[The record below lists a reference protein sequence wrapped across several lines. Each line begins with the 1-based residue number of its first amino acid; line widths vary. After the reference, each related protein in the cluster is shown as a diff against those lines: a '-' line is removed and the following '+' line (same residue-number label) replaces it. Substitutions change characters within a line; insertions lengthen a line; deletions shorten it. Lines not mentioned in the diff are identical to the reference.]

1 MYEKGHLFICATKGL
16 GCNSLPGNSSPG
28 GCLIVFNT
36 ILIFLLL
43 FALPL
48 NGPAQFY
55 EYGQDR
61 GTIRWNHFSTD
72 HFQLIYPRGLDSL
85 AMDFADKLEYFYPY
99 QAEVM
104 QHGHK
109 KMPVVLHNE
118 SSFSNGVFVWA
129 PRRLEVF
136 TNPDPNGYPQD
147 WLTQLAL
154 HEGRHAL
161 QVSKLNQGFSRALS
175 FIAGEQAVGAIT
187 GFLPIWYLE
196 GDAVDAETRFSYTGR
211 GRLPSFEMGTKALL
225 LEKEKRYSFS
235 KALLGSY
242 KDYVPNH
249 YELGYLMV
257 RYGRRTYGNSF
268 WNDLVDYSARK
279 PFLVVPFYFSM
290 KRYGVNSKMQLY
302 HSALDLYQNHWES
315 TFDKRESDSVENW
328 SSPGKSGFTSYRF
341 PQWISDSLVIALKS
355 GPDQIPE
362 FVIIDQQGDEKR
374 VFRPGYMN
382 SGRFSYN
389 KGVIIWDEWVPDLRW
404 SNRNFSVIRMFDLDK
419 KRVSNLGVRTRYYAP
434 AISGSGKFIAA
445 IEQRTD
451 HSFHLVVLDRAGEV
465 IHSVPSPQNLFI
477 QHPQWMEQD
486 SALVVTL
493 NDQSGE
499 YLYRYSIENRLWT
512 MMFHAGYHNI
522 SYPLVD
528 KNRIYFGSTFSGI
541 DNIYMY
547 HTGEDS
553 LYRVTNAAFGAFDP
567 DIREGKLLFS
577 DYHADGYRAVSST
590 LEKSSA
596 VKVRDFSENSFV
608 PEEQL
613 DAAPTPREQDIIEGS
628 FSIEEGKYTPQ
639 PYRKFHHSVNI
650 HSWLPLWFDYMNPE
664 AALNPGELPVSPG
677 FTVLSQNLLS
687 TVTGAL
693 GYEYRDKMHFLHSGV
708 KLQGRY
714 PVLDM
719 GLHYGGLPQ
728 VYKFN
733 SSDHPTVNPNRLAF
747 VSQVYVPLRLNTGK
761 YISFMQPLISYTYT
775 SDLFPNENRSAYETG
790 NHRLMY
796 RFFVSSYLRMG
807 RKDILPR
814 FGFSA
819 QAGYRHA
826 PFNGHNFGDQKL
838 FGLTLYLPGLLKHQ
852 SLRLSLSTQKQE
864 AERYLFNNGIP
875 LPRGYRDLL
884 GLDMKLLGV
893 DYGFPIIYPDLNI
906 EPIVYIK
913 RIRGNL
919 WSDYLLGSDM
929 LINDPEPA
937 LVNKNYYTY
946 GADVLFDLHIIRFMF
961 PLSMGA
967 RIVYLPQTDTWKPEF
982 LFTIDIN

>member
-1 MYEKGHLFICATKGL
+1 M
-16 GCNSLPGNSSPG
+16 GCNSLSGNSSIG
-28 GCLIVFNT
+28 RYSIAYSA
-36 ILIFLLL
+36 ILL
-43 FALPL
+43 FLFLFAFPL

-72 HFQLIYPRGLDSL
+72 HFRLIYPRGLDSL

-154 HEGRHAL
+154 HEGRHAM

-175 FIAGEQAVGAIT
+175 FFAGEQAVGAIT

-225 LEKEKRYSFS
+225 LEKEERYSFS

-242 KDYVPNH
+242 KDDVPNH

-257 RYGRRTYGNSF
+257 RYGRRTYGDSF
-268 WNDLVDYSARK
+268 WNDLVDYTARK

-290 KRYGVNSKMQLY
+290 KKYGVTSKRQLY
-302 HSALDLYQNHWES
+302 HSALDLYQNHWEK
-315 TFDKRESDSVENW
+315 TLDKREADSVKNW
-328 SSPGKSGFTSYRF
+328 SRTGNNHYTSYRF
-341 PQWISDSLVIALKS
+341 PQWINDSLVIALKT
-355 GPDQIPE
+355 GLDQIPE
-362 FVIIDQQGDEKR
+362 FVTIDQKGDENR

-389 KGVIIWDEWVPDLRW
+389 KGVIVWDEWVPDLRW
-404 SNRNFSVIRMFDLDK
+404 SNRNFSVIRMFDLNQ
-419 KRVSNLGVRTRYYAP
+419 KRVTHLGKRTRYYAP
-434 AISGSGKFIAA
+434 VISNSGKFIAA

-451 HSFHLVVLDRAGEV
+451 HTFHLVILDQTGEV

-486 SALVVTL
+486 SALIVTL

-499 YLYRYSIENRLWT
+499 YLYRYALEDQQWT
-512 MMFHAGYHNI
+512 MMYHAGYHNI
-522 SYPLVD
+522 SHPVVD
-528 KNRIYFGSTFSGI
+528 KNTVYFGSTFSGI

-547 HTGEDS
+547 QTGGDS
-553 LYRVTNAAFGAFDP
+553 LYRVTTAAFGAFDP

-577 DYHADGYRAVSST
+577 DYHAEGYRAVSRS
-590 LEKSSA
+590 LSNKAVVEMEKFA
-596 VKVRDFSENSFV
+596 ENSFV

-613 DAAPTPREQDIIEGS
+613 DATPTPGEQEIIEGS
-628 FSIEEGKYTPQ
+628 FLIAEGVYTPK
-639 PYRKFHHSVNI
+639 PYRKLLHSVNI

-664 AALNPGELPVSPG
+664 AALNPEELPVSPG
-677 FTVLSQNLLS
+677 LTILSQNLLS
-687 TVTGAL
+687 TVTGTL
-693 GYEYRDKMHFLHSGV
+693 GYEYRDKMHFLHTGAR
-708 KLQGRY
+708 LQGRY
-714 PVLDM
+714 PVVDM

-728 VYKFN
+728 VYTIN
-733 SSDHPTVNPNRLAF
+733 PGDNPPVNPNRLSF
-747 VSQVYVPLRLNTGK
+747 VAQTYVPLRMNTGK
-761 YISFMQPLISYTYT
+761 YISYLQPLISYGFT

-790 NHRLMY
+790 THRLLY
-796 RFFVSSYLRMG
+796 SFFASSYLRMG

-814 FGFSA
+814 LGFSTR
-819 QAGYRHA
+819 AGYRHA
-826 PFNGHNFGDQKL
+826 PFNGYNFGDQKL
-838 FGLTLYLPGLLKHQ
+838 FYLTLYLPGLFKHQ
-852 SLRLSLSTQKQE
+852 SLKLSLSTQKQE
-864 AERYLFNNGIP
+864 TERFLFANNIP
-875 LPRGYRDLL
+875 LPRGYRDLI
-884 GLDMKLLGV
+884 GKDMKLLGV
-893 DYGFPIIYPDLNI
+893 DYGFPIVYPDLNI
-906 EPIVYIK
+906 EPVVYIK

-919 WSDYLLGSDM
+919 WGDYLQGREM
-929 LINDPEPA
+929 LIDDPEPPGE
-937 LVNKNYYTY
+937 KYYSY
-946 GADVLFDLHIIRFMF
+946 GADVLFDLHVLRFLF

-967 RIVYLPQTDTWKPEF
+967 RIAYLPQTDTWKPEF
-982 LFTIDIN
+982 LFTIDVN